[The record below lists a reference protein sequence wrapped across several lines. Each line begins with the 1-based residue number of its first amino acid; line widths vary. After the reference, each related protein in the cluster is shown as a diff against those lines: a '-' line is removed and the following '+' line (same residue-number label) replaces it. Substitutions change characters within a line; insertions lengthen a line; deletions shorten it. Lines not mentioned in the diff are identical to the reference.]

1 MNNKTEHEV
10 DLMKEAFEPVRKRV
24 DIQAG
29 GLVQHGNSI
38 FRITEVLDFD
48 SIIGVEVE
56 TGRSTPLR
64 INELSPVVADN
75 AQATEDIDGM
85 LMKTGKSHN
94 NATQRSSRFSP

>member
-1 MNNKTEHEV
+1 NKTEHEM
-10 DLMKEAFEPVRKRV
+10 DLMKESFEPVRKRV

-29 GLVQHGNSI
+29 GLVQHGDSI
-38 FRITEVLDFD
+38 YRITEVLDFD

-75 AQATEDIDGM
+75 AQATEDIDEIADEDW
-85 LMKTGKSHN
+85 KI
-94 NATQRSSRFSP
+94 AQQRYAAIKPLL